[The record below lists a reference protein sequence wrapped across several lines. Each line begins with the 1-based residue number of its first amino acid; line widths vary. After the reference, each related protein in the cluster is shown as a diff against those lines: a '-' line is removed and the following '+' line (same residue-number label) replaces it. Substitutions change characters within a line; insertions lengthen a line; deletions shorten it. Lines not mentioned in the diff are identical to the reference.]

1 MAKVSCVSI
10 KHNMIDDNP
19 SPKLQVLLTASI
31 KLVTQMIP
39 QHETVRFFLLFFS
52 SNGRE
57 KKNPQNHRQPSPAP
71 VCSAS
76 LQLLSWGTI
85 SINDQ

>member
-1 MAKVSCVSI
+1 
-10 KHNMIDDNP
+10 MIDDNP

-39 QHETVRFFLLFFS
+39 HHETVRFFLLFFS

-57 KKNPQNHRQPSPAP
+57 KKNPQKHRQPLLLPSVRPLYNFFHGEQFLLMTSDVMPALRS
-71 VCSAS
+71 V
-76 LQLLSWGTI
+76 
-85 SINDQ
+85 